1 MPNSTDFA
9 PPITVTDTAQTV
21 AVARS
26 LISDIYI
33 YNAGPDIVYM
43 GVSTEDTELTSGRFT
58 RPIFAQGGYAVEL
71 NHTGDVSVICAAGET
86 ATIHVTK
93 AE

>member
-1 MPNSTDFA
+1 MPNSTDFT
-9 PPITVTDTAQTV
+9 PPITVTDTVQTV

-33 YNAGPDIVYM
+33 YNAGPDIVYV
-43 GVSTEDTELTSGRFT
+43 GVSTEGTEVTSEQFT
-58 RPIFAQGGYAVEL
+58 RPIFAQGAYAVEL
-71 NHTGDVSVICAAGET
+71 HHTGDVSVVCAAGET